1 MANPQAQRFAQQSTY
16 ALQQGELLQALS
28 FIDQSIAH
36 EPENS
41 DSHIIR
47 GVILA
52 QMKQADQATEAFRTA
67 IQFAPNDPK
76 GYYNLAVHLNALGQR
91 DEALELARRAASLD
105 PRHAAAATLSRQ
117 LEEEPDFQT
126 PSMSPPVEEGAGY
139 KPNGAS
145 MPAAGPPRRHSIR
158 FIESIGAAWYVIGL
172 SIAGV
177 SLFTCV
183 KTWQTIL
190 PLVEKVGRNEEQIK
204 AEVQRMVE
212 NDPGFSRLV
221 FAGIFALPVLALLWF
236 MLELFDRQGPWWW
249 MIVFVGLGLVG
260 CLCLAPGLP
269 WLTIPAYLV
278 LRLAKRQ

>member
-1 MANPQAQRFAQQSTY
+1 
-16 ALQQGELLQALS
+16 
-28 FIDQSIAH
+28 
-36 EPENS
+36 
-41 DSHIIR
+41 
-47 GVILA
+47 
-52 QMKQADQATEAFRTA
+52 
-67 IQFAPNDPK
+67 
-76 GYYNLAVHLNALGQR
+76 
-91 DEALELARRAASLD
+91 
-105 PRHAAAATLSRQ
+105 
-117 LEEEPDFQT
+117 
-126 PSMSPPVEEGAGY
+126 
-139 KPNGAS
+139 
-145 MPAAGPPRRHSIR
+145 MPAAGPARRHSIR

-190 PLVEKVGRNEEQIK
+190 PLVERVGRNEEQVRV
-204 AEVQRMVE
+204 EVQRLVE

-249 MIVFVGLGLVG
+249 MIVFVGLGLIG

-278 LRLAKRQ
+278 FRLAKKQ